1 VGFSILAAE
10 DDQEALHIASEYS
23 GSVLDG
29 SEQESMTLL
38 RSAAQS
44 IKSAVERLNEGDEPG

>member
-1 VGFSILAAE
+1 VSLDYFVSA
-10 DDQEALHIASEYS
+10 
-23 GSVLDG
+23 LDG

-44 IKSAVERLNEGDEPG
+44 IKSAVERLKAMSRAE